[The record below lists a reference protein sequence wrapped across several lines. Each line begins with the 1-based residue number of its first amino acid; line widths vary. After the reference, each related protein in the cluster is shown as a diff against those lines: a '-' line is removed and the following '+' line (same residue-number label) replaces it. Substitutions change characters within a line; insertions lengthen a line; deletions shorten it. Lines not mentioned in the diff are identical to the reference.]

1 MPKLKKLK
9 TEEAGSLSKYE
20 LQKLQRLYTQGAAAY
35 GSVRNLARA
44 SRLPV
49 SKVRQFLHSKDSY
62 TKFTLAARKVK
73 RMRAFAR
80 FRIEIW
86 CMDLAYVD
94 KLAKEN
100 NGVKYLLVRQ
110 DLFGRTVNA
119 KGMKTKDSQETVK
132 AFSSLITKMNRPK
145 KIWVDKG
152 TEFAG
157 AFKKFC
163 AAEGI
168 QVYSTMSET
177 KAAFAERTIRS
188 LKNILYRYMEDLGYK
203 YIHKLPQF
211 ITTLNSRRN
220 SSIDM
225 RPNTVK
231 NCDFMSILYSKPL
244 REFKKPIFKIGDRLR
259 ISKYDLPFRKG
270 YKPQFTREVFEIVG
284 IATRKPP
291 TYTIKD
297 EQDEINHGKFY
308 QKELIKVI

>member
-1 MPKLKKLK
+1 M
-9 TEEAGSLSKYE
+9 
-20 LQKLQRLYTQGAAAY
+20 
-35 GSVRNLARA
+35 
-44 SRLPV
+44 
-49 SKVRQFLHSKDSY
+49 
-62 TKFTLAARKVK
+62 AARKFK

-80 FRIEIW
+80 FRNGFW

-100 NGVKYLLVRQ
+100 NGVNFLQVRQ
-110 DLFGRTVNA
+110 DLFDRTVNA
-119 KGMKTKDSQETVK
+119 KGMKATDSRETVK
-132 AFSSLITKMNRPK
+132 AFSTMITKTSRPK
-145 KIWVDKG
+145 KIWVVKG

-188 LKNILYRYMEDLGYK
+188 LKNILYRYMEDFGYK
-203 YIHKLPQF
+203 YKHKLPQF

-231 NCDFMSILYSKPL
+231 KCDFMSIIHSKP
-244 REFKKPIFKIGDRLR
+244 
-259 ISKYDLPFRKG
+259 
-270 YKPQFTREVFEIVG
+270 
-284 IATRKPP
+284 
-291 TYTIKD
+291 
-297 EQDEINHGKFY
+297 
-308 QKELIKVI
+308 

>member
-1 MPKLKKLK
+1 
-9 TEEAGSLSKYE
+9 
-20 LQKLQRLYTQGAAAY
+20 
-35 GSVRNLARA
+35 
-44 SRLPV
+44 
-49 SKVRQFLHSKDSY
+49 
-62 TKFTLAARKVK
+62 
-73 RMRAFAR
+73 
-80 FRIEIW
+80 
-86 CMDLAYVD
+86 MDLAYVN

-110 DLFGRTVNA
+110 DLFDRTVNA

-132 AFSSLITKMNRPK
+132 AFSSMITKRNRPK

-157 AFKKFC
+157 AFKNFC
-163 AAEGI
+163 AAKGI

-188 LKNILYRYMEDLGYK
+188 LKNILYRYMEDFGYK
-203 YIHKLPQF
+203 YTQKLPQF
-211 ITTLNSRRN
+211 INTLNSSPN
-220 SSIDM
+220 SSINM

-244 REFKKPIFKIGDRLR
+244 REFKKATFKIGDRAR
-259 ISKYDLPFRKG
+259 ISKYELPFRKG
-270 YKPQFTREVFEIVG
+270 YKPQFTREVFDIVA

-291 TYTIKD
+291 AYTIKD
-297 EQDEINHGKFY
+297 EQGEIIQGKFY